1 MGSVFRGSENDIHSE
16 FLESEGSVLELF
28 LDPYQ
33 ISEFSL
39 SAYTPPAEPEMPIM
53 TPNGTTTLGSVPTP
67 TEDVSFVTHFL
78 VPTFKLLKTHA
89 HCRAAC
95 GISALQSLQSGK
107 VGKFDHNFAF

>member
-1 MGSVFRGSENDIHSE
+1 MVSVFRGSENDIHSE

-67 TEDVSFVTHFL
+67 TEDVSFVTHF
-78 VPTFKLLKTHA
+78 FGTHLQIVENP
-89 HCRAAC
+89 RALPSCVWHFSTAKF
-95 GISALQSLQSGK
+95 AVRKSG
-107 VGKFDHNFAF
+107 